1 MHLQK
6 AILYLRD
13 AGLFTAH
20 DAPFLTAIADRL
32 EAGKLV
38 SDKQRDVATRMLGK
52 YGDDL
57 RAAGIDWD
65 GGGGAEEIRTAVRA
79 PDAAHAEVVSVGG
92 EYKIAVRTPFAL
104 RDTCKSVPG
113 ARWAPTLPPR
123 GAWTYPATPTAA
135 RNIRE
140 AFKPYGLV
148 TDTDVDQLLVR
159 ADELTKAQDHKTSTD
174 LPDVPGE
181 VMPSWLHQKQT
192 FWWAREQDAALL
204 ALGMGLGKSK
214 IAIDLIRTTPDVRT
228 VLVLCP
234 LRVAGVWPK
243 QVDLHAPGVFHVENG
258 MRAKKRSG
266 EMAALS
272 VTERTAA
279 YDKLLGCRC
288 GKIHMVIANYEVTAH
303 DPFRT
308 WGLKQQWDFTV
319 LDEGHRIRAA
329 QGVWS
334 KWCAKVRDRSSKR
347 LILTGTPAGQSPA
360 RSVRRVQI
368 P

>member
-1 MHLQK
+1 MQQTVCYPHALQK

-52 YGDDL
+52 YADDL

-79 PDAAHAEVVSVGG
+79 PDAAHAEVVRLGG

-104 RDTCKSVPG
+104 KDVCKSVPG
-113 ARWAPTLPPR
+113 ARWTSIPAATRRLDLPGHSDGGPEHPR
-123 GAWTYPATPTAA
+123 RVRPVRPGHRRRRRPTARA
-135 RNIRE
+135 GRR
-140 AFKPYGLV
+140 
-148 TDTDVDQLLVR
+148 VDQGPGPQDLHRPAGRARRGDAVLAAPAADLLVGKGTGRR
-159 ADELTKAQDHKTSTD
+159 AARAGHGSRQDQ
-174 LPDVPGE
+174 G
-181 VMPSWLHQKQT
+181 
-192 FWWAREQDAALL
+192 
-204 ALGMGLGKSK
+204 
-214 IAIDLIRTTPDVRT
+214 AIDLIRTTADVKQ

-234 LRVAGVWPK
+234 KKVLGVWPK
-243 QVDLHAPGVFHVENG
+243 QVDLHAPGIFHVENG
-258 MRAKKRSG
+258 MRAKRSG

-288 GKIHMVIANYEVTAH
+288 GKIHMVIANYEITAH

-319 LDEGHRIRAA
+319 LDEGHRVRAP

-334 KWCAKVRDRSSKR
+334 KWVRE
-347 LILTGTPAGQSPA
+347 GP
-360 RSVRRVQI
+360 
-368 P
+368 